1 MLSRHARKE
10 WLTILIIGAML
21 TITVLIDGWQWLA
34 LATVPLTIA
43 LLLFFRDPDRSI
55 PSPRGVMVA
64 PADGT
69 ISSVHD
75 VDNYEPLEE
84 SAVCIRIFL
93 SVFNVHINRSPCHGV
108 VRSLA
113 HKPGKYMNALNPQ
126 SAEENESV
134 LMVLEHPFNGRPV
147 AAVRQVSG
155 MLARTI
161 ANTTAVGD
169 TLQRGQRIGLIKL
182 GSTTELYI
190 PKSMHPQV
198 MVREGDK
205 VKGAISILAN
215 VQPPRRDKAT
225 PEWVEGSDDADEK
238 IETVDAEAN
247 GS

>member
-1 MLSRHARKE
+1 MLSPHARKE
-10 WLTILIIGAML
+10 WLTILIIGAMV
-21 TITVLIDGWQWLA
+21 TITVTIAGLWWISL
-34 LATVPLTIA
+34 LVVPLTIG

-75 VDNYEPLEE
+75 VEKFEPLEE
-84 SAVCIRIFL
+84 DAVCIRIFL

-108 VRSLA
+108 VRSLT

-126 SAEENESV
+126 SAEENESL
-134 LMVLEHPFNGRPV
+134 LMVLEHPFNSKPV

-155 MLARTI
+155 MIARTI
-161 ANTTAVGD
+161 VNTTEIGQ

-190 PKSMHPQV
+190 PKSMLPQV

-215 VQPPRRDKAT
+215 VQPPKRDKPT
-225 PEWVEGSDDADEK
+225 PEWAEGGEVPENEIVEAEK
-238 IETVDAEAN
+238 
-247 GS
+247 S

>member
-1 MLSRHARKE
+1 MLSKHARKE
-10 WLTILIIGAML
+10 WLTILIIGVMI
-21 TITVLIDGWQWLA
+21 TITVIVAGLWWLS
-34 LATVPLTIA
+34 LLTVPLMIG
-43 LLLFFRDPDRSI
+43 LLLFFRDPDRPI

-84 SAVCIRIFL
+84 DCVCIRIFL
-93 SVFNVHINRSPCHGV
+93 SVFNVHINRAPCHGV
-108 VRSLA
+108 VRSISR
-113 HKPGKYMNALNPQ
+113 KPGKYMNALNPQ

-134 LMVLEHPFNGRPV
+134 LMVLEHAFNGKPV

-155 MLARTI
+155 MIARTI
-161 ANTTAVGD
+161 VNTCEVGQ

-190 PKSMHPQV
+190 PKSMLPQV

-205 VKGAISILAN
+205 VQGAISILAN
-215 VQPPRRDKAT
+215 VQPVKRDKPT
-225 PEWVEGSDDADEK
+225 PQWVEDGDAQAQ
-238 IETVDAEAN
+238 ETEPVDAEVN